1 MMSVKMKSLS
11 LVLLFMSVASIASG
25 PEEKVPDNLINRCE
39 KDVKRLCTDT
49 GDTTLS
55 LMMCLL
61 AKEDD
66 LSPACREDMLEAAA
80 SAIAG
85 PEVLDYSIS
94 ACEKDVGKYCSD
106 VPPGEGRV
114 LGCIRANESTVSEK
128 CITALKE
135 TGLWELGEQ

>member
-1 MMSVKMKSLS
+1 MSVKMKPLS
-11 LVLLFMSVASIASG
+11 LVLLFVSAASIASG
-25 PEEKVPDNLINRCE
+25 PDEKVPDNLLSRCNYDISQHCNDAGE
-39 KDVKRLCTDT
+39 S
-49 GDTTLS
+49 TLS

-61 AKEDD
+61 AKEDG
-66 LSPACREDMLEAAA
+66 LSPACREEMLEAAA
-80 SAIAG
+80 SAVAG

-114 LGCIRANESTVSEK
+114 LGCIRANGSTVSEK

-135 TGLWELGEQ
+135 TGLWEHGEQ